1 MKEKPKRRRLSPKFT
16 CEHYREIMS
25 ECRMCD
31 PDDAPYKICFL
42 KKYHKKETHRMKS
55 YPGEE

>member
-25 ECRMCD
+25 ECRNCD
-31 PDDAPYKICFL
+31 PSDAPYKICFC
-42 KKYHKKETHRMKS
+42 KKVAKKETHRGSK
-55 YPGEE
+55 YPAEE